1 MDKGILITGASSGI
15 GRALALEMGRR
26 GYRLA
31 LSARRTE
38 ALEEIRETILAENP
52 MAEVSVRKLDVT
64 DFDDV
69 YAAFPE
75 MAGAIGGI
83 DIVVANAGVA
93 LGERIGRGDFDKAK
107 KTIDVNLTGAI
118 ATLDAAASY
127 FLEQKKGHLVGISTV
142 VAWRG
147 MPKSSV
153 YCASKAGLAV
163 YMEAMRAELYR
174 KNIDVTVLYPGY
186 IDTPLNDMLASR
198 PFLIDV
204 QKGAAI
210 IARLI
215 EKKTKS
221 STVPVFPWNIIG
233 RILKVLPTRMI
244 ARM

>member
-1 MDKGILITGASSGI
+1 MDKGIFITGASSGI

-31 LSARRTE
+31 LAARRME
-38 ALEEIRETILAENP
+38 ALAEIRQAVLADNP
-52 MAEVSVRKLDVT
+52 RAVVSVRKLDVT

-69 YAAFPE
+69 YAAIAE
-75 MAGAIGGI
+75 MAAAINGI

-93 LGERIGRGDFDKAK
+93 LGESVGRGDFDKAR

-118 ATLDAAASY
+118 ATLDAAAAY
-127 FLEQKKGHLVGISTV
+127 FLERGKGHLVGISTV

-147 MPKSSV
+147 MPRSSV

-163 YMEAMRAELYR
+163 YMEAVRAELYG

-186 IDTPLNDMLASR
+186 IDTPLNDMLSSR

-215 EKKTKS
+215 EKRAKA
-221 STVPVFPWNIIG
+221 STVPVFPWNIVG
-233 RILKVLPTRMI
+233 RILKILPIRMI

>member
-1 MDKGILITGASSGI
+1 MSKGVFITGASSGI

-31 LSARRTE
+31 LAARRME
-38 ALEEIRETILAENP
+38 ALEEIRETILADTP
-52 MAEVSVRKLDVT
+52 RAEVSVRKLDVT

-69 YAAFPE
+69 YAAFQE

-93 LGERIGRGDFDKAK
+93 LGERIGRGDFDKVR

-118 ATLDAAASY
+118 ATLDAAAAY
-127 FLEQKKGHLVGISTV
+127 FLAQGNGHLVGISTV

-186 IDTPLNDMLASR
+186 IDTPLNNMLPSR

-215 EKKTKS
+215 EKRTKS

-233 RILKVLPTRMI
+233 RILKILPTRMI

>member
-31 LSARRTE
+31 LAARRMET
-38 ALEEIRETILAENP
+38 LEEIRQAILADNP
-52 MAEVSVRKLDVT
+52 RAVVSVRKLDVT

-69 YAAFPE
+69 YAAISE
-75 MAGAIGGI
+75 MAGAINGI

-93 LGERIGRGDFDKAK
+93 LGERVGRGDFDKAR

-118 ATLDAAASY
+118 ATLDAAAGY
-127 FLEQKKGHLVGISTV
+127 FLERGKGHLVGISTV

-147 MPKSSV
+147 MPRSSV

-163 YMEAMRAELYR
+163 YMEAVRAELYG

-186 IDTPLNDMLASR
+186 IDTPLNDMLPSR

-215 EKKTKS
+215 EKRKKS
-221 STVPVFPWNIIG
+221 STVPVFPWNVIG
-233 RILKVLPTRMI
+233 RILNILPTRII

>member
-31 LSARRTE
+31 LAARRMET
-38 ALEEIRETILAENP
+38 LEEIRQTILADNP
-52 MAEVSVRKLDVT
+52 RAVVSVRKLDVT

-69 YAAFPE
+69 YAAISE
-75 MAGAIGGI
+75 MAGAINGI

-93 LGERIGRGDFDKAK
+93 LGERVGRGDFDKAR

-118 ATLDAAASY
+118 ATLDAAAGY
-127 FLEQKKGHLVGISTV
+127 FLERGKGHLVGISTV

-147 MPKSSV
+147 MPRSSV

-163 YMEAMRAELYR
+163 YMEAVRAELYG

-186 IDTPLNDMLASR
+186 IDTPLNDMLPSR

-215 EKKTKS
+215 EKRKKS
-221 STVPVFPWNIIG
+221 STVPVFPWNVIG
-233 RILKVLPTRMI
+233 RILNILPTRII

>member
-1 MDKGILITGASSGI
+1 MSKGVFITGASSGI
-15 GRALALEMGRR
+15 GRALAVEMGRR

-31 LSARRTE
+31 LAARRME
-38 ALEEIRETILAENP
+38 ALEEIRETILADTP
-52 MAEVSVRKLDVT
+52 RAEVSVRKLDVT

-69 YAAFPE
+69 YAAFQE
-75 MAGAIGGI
+75 MVGAIGGI

-93 LGERIGRGDFDKAK
+93 LGERIGRGDFDKVR

-118 ATLDAAASY
+118 ATLDAAAAY
-127 FLEQKKGHLVGISTV
+127 FLAQGKGHLVGISTV

-186 IDTPLNDMLASR
+186 IDTPLNDMLPSR

-215 EKKTKS
+215 EKRAKS

-233 RILKVLPTRMI
+233 RILKILPTRII

>member
-1 MDKGILITGASSGI
+1 MSKGVFITGASSGI

-31 LSARRTE
+31 LAARRME
-38 ALEEIRETILAENP
+38 ALEEIRETILADTP
-52 MAEVSVRKLDVT
+52 RAEVSVRKLDVT

-69 YAAFPE
+69 YAAFQE
-75 MAGAIGGI
+75 MVGAIGGI

-93 LGERIGRGDFDKAK
+93 LGERIGRGDFDKVR

-118 ATLDAAASY
+118 ATLDAAAGY
-127 FLEQKKGHLVGISTV
+127 VLEQKKGHLVGISTV

-186 IDTPLNDMLASR
+186 IDTPLNDMLSSR

-215 EKKTKS
+215 EKRAKS

-233 RILKVLPTRMI
+233 RILKILPTRII

>member
-31 LSARRTE
+31 LAARRMET
-38 ALEEIRETILAENP
+38 LEEIRQTILADNP
-52 MAEVSVRKLDVT
+52 RAVVSVRKLDVT
-64 DFDDV
+64 DSDDV
-69 YAAFPE
+69 YAAISE
-75 MAGAIGGI
+75 MAGAINGI

-93 LGERIGRGDFDKAK
+93 LGERVGRGDFDKAR

-118 ATLDAAASY
+118 ATLDAAAGY
-127 FLEQKKGHLVGISTV
+127 FLERGKGHLVGISTV

-147 MPKSSV
+147 MPRSSV

-163 YMEAMRAELYR
+163 YMEAVRAELYG

-186 IDTPLNDMLASR
+186 IDTPLNDMLPSR

-215 EKKTKS
+215 EKRKKS
-221 STVPVFPWNIIG
+221 STVPVFPWNVIG
-233 RILKVLPTRMI
+233 RILNILPTRII

>member
-1 MDKGILITGASSGI
+1 MSKGVFITGASSGI

-31 LSARRTE
+31 LAARRME
-38 ALEEIRETILAENP
+38 ALEEIRETILADTP
-52 MAEVSVRKLDVT
+52 RAEVSVRKLDVT

-69 YAAFPE
+69 YAAFQE
-75 MAGAIGGI
+75 MVGAIGGI

-93 LGERIGRGDFDKAK
+93 LGERIGRGDFDKVR

-118 ATLDAAASY
+118 ATLDAAAAY
-127 FLEQKKGHLVGISTV
+127 FLAQGKGHLVGISTV

-186 IDTPLNDMLASR
+186 IDTPLNDMLPSR

-215 EKKTKS
+215 EKRAKS

-233 RILKVLPTRMI
+233 RILKILPTRII